1 MKNLV
6 ILVIGLV
13 ILLAVVSQL
22 GVKSSQQTTPTP
34 TPTKAATKQ
43 TTAVYKGTLPCA
55 DCSGIDTTLTLYS
68 DETYQMSS
76 VYQGRNDNKPVVQR
90 GKWTTLRGDA
100 TDPNAT
106 VYQLYQKNAKATQN
120 YLVSGDQLKQLD
132 ANLNEVNAPF
142 NTSLTKGHPSE

>member
-6 ILVIGLV
+6 ILLIVLAI
-13 ILLAVVSQL
+13 ILAAVSQL
-22 GVKSSQQTTPTP
+22 GVKTSHTATPTP
-34 TPTKAATKQ
+34 TPTKTQTKDV
-43 TTAVYKGTLPCA
+43 TAVYKGTLPCA
-55 DCSGIDTTLTLYS
+55 DCSGIDTTLTLYN
-68 DETYQMSS
+68 DETYTMSS
-76 VYQGRNDNKPVVQR
+76 IYQGKNDNKPTIES

-106 VYQLYQKNAKATQN
+106 VYQLYQDNSQETQN

-142 NTSLTKGHPSE
+142 NTSLTKQPAQK